1 VAWRASSQLNLSLR
15 DIMKYVVYKQPY
27 RERVR
32 WYARPLAEGGREDYS
47 YFFEGE
53 EAKLLADEKAREL
66 NEKEGRQ
73 PHSTSSWEYLRFK
86 AFP

>member
-1 VAWRASSQLNLSLR
+1 
-15 DIMKYVVYKQPY
+15 MKYVVYKQTYTPG
-27 RERVR
+27 VR
-32 WYARPLAEGGREDYS
+32 WYAMPLAEGGREDYS
-47 YFFEGE
+47 YSFEEE

-66 NEKEGRQ
+66 NEKEGRL

>member
-1 VAWRASSQLNLSLR
+1 
-15 DIMKYVVYKQPY
+15 MKYVVYKQTY

-53 EAKLLADEKAREL
+53 EAKLLADQKAREL
-66 NEKEGRQ
+66 NELERSFSDSPNTIRQ
-73 PHSTSSWEYLRFK
+73 GQE
-86 AFP
+86 